1 MPPPFNREKM
11 TNGIRA
17 SNLLG
22 AALILFASGCSR
34 AVEEPDVQLAG
45 VRVGGFGL
53 QGGLIYVELD
63 VHNPNRFAFETDGLT
78 YDFALR
84 EPTQA
89 EEAWTSLAVG
99 TFDESV
105 RIDGQETR
113 RVEIPVEFRYADAQ
127 GAFSSL
133 LGAGTF
139 DYRLTGAIS
148 LVSPIRREIPYRH
161 LGTFSLGES
170 SAENP

>member
-1 MPPPFNREKM
+1 MNR
-11 TNGIRA
+11 IRT
-17 SNLLG
+17 STHLLLA
-22 AALILFASGCSR
+22 AALILASACSR
-34 AVEEPDVQLAG
+34 AVQEPEVQLAG

-84 EPTQA
+84 DSTQS
-89 EEAWTSLAVG
+89 EETWTSLAVG
-99 TFDESV
+99 TFDEPV
-105 RIDGQETR
+105 RVDGRGTR

-127 GAFSSL
+127 SAFRSL

-170 SAENP
+170 APENP